1 MIEGNNLVK
10 KANELNQSYYKLK
23 EVTQRVLAIAV
34 EQAQHIEKKTG
45 ENLILNGVKVVVC
58 ANYYAKVYGVDID
71 TAYTALKVAVKDMY
85 YAEYIWEEMG
95 KKGKVNQFRT
105 RFVSHIGYLNGESS
119 IEFVLTEMARQ
130 HIYNLTRNYTI
141 YEIKNLSNLNKY
153 SIRLYELL
161 AQWRS
166 VGKIE
171 YDIEEFRLK
180 LGVDPTEYSHISNFK
195 KRVLDHAV
203 QQINTHTDL
212 AVDYE
217 QIKKGRTITS
227 FLFKFK
233 QKKAK
238 KDLLKFPKTI
248 DMFEEPNNTFIKL
261 TDAQLDTFSSKLAN
275 LSEVQSMAHI
285 GEDMKPFVARLRTML
300 MNKQDQQKL
309 RPYLAQVGFV
319 TR

>member
-1 MIEGNNLVK
+1 MIEGNNLVR

-34 EQAQHIEKKTG
+34 EQAQHIEKQTG
-45 ENLILNGVKVVVC
+45 ENLILNGVKVIVC
-58 ANYYAKVYGVDID
+58 ANYYAKIYGVDID

-85 YAEYIWEEMG
+85 YAEYVWEEMG
-95 KKGKVNQFRT
+95 KKGKLNQFRT

-166 VGKIE
+166 VGKVE

-203 QQINTHTDL
+203 QQINTHTDIT
-212 AVDYE
+212 VNYE

-227 FLFKFK
+227 FLFTFK
-233 QKKAK
+233 QKKIK
-238 KDLLKFPKTI
+238 KELSQCSQTM
-248 DMFEEPNNTFIKL
+248 DMFEGNQNTFIKMS
-261 TDAQLDTFSSKLAN
+261 DAQLDMFSSKLAD
-275 LSEVQSMAHI
+275 LEEVQSMANV
-285 GEDMKPFVARLRTML
+285 GEEMPAFKARLRTML
-300 MNKQDQQKL
+300 KDPEKQKL
-309 RPYLAQVGFV
+309 LISNLKTIGFKL
-319 TR
+319 